1 MRNTDFEEPVRIQKV
16 IAQAGIASRRA
27 AEDLIRSGEV
37 FLNGQIVKQMGQ
49 KMLIGIDH
57 LSVEG
62 RRVDISPKQKTEVYA
77 LYKPK
82 NCITTLNDPQGR
94 VAINDFFPQTSSRLF
109 PVGRLDY
116 DAEGLIL
123 LTNDGDLAH
132 QLMHPRH
139 KVSKGYFVKVR
150 GLVKNQALST
160 LRQGPVIDDRKHQ
173 QVRVRI
179 LHTVNDKTWLE
190 LFLKEGTNRQIKK
203 MFLNLG
209 YPVLKI
215 KRFQIGS
222 IKLGDLQ
229 SGESRT
235 LSTEEIKQCALS
247 HF

>member
-1 MRNTDFEEPVRIQKV
+1 MQNSTFQEPIRIQKV

-27 AEDLIRSGEV
+27 AEKLILSGV
-37 FLNGQIVKQMGQ
+37 VMLNGKIVKEMGQ
-49 KMLIGIDH
+49 RMIIGKDH

-62 RRVDISPKQKTEVYA
+62 HRVKLSQQKKTQVYA

-94 VAINDFFPQTSSRLF
+94 VTINDFFPQTSARLF

-150 GLVKNQALST
+150 GIVENKVLSEM
-160 LRQGPVIDDRKHQ
+160 RSGPFIDDRKHQ
-173 QVRVRI
+173 SVRVKI

-190 LFLKEGTNRQIKK
+190 LFLSEGTNRQIKK
-203 MFLNLG
+203 MFHKIG
-209 YPVLKI
+209 YPVQKI
-215 KRFQIGS
+215 KRFQIGP
-222 IKLGDLQ
+222 IMLGDLK
-229 SGESRT
+229 SGESR
-235 LSTEEIKQCALS
+235 ALS
-247 HF
+247 NKEIQKIHF